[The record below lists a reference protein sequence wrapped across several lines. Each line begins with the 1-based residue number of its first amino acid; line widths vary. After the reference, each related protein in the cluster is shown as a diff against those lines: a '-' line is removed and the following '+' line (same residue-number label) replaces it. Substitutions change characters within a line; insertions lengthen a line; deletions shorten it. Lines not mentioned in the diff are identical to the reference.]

1 MQDFRMSLINGSGSK
16 KDLREFR
23 IFFLL
28 VNEVMH
34 LDEVTQE
41 KHAEKGK

>member
-1 MQDFRMSLINGSGSK
+1 MKDFKISLINGSGSK

-41 KHAEKGK
+41 NHTKKDK